1 LRAEKMA
8 SNAMTIAQHLE
19 GHPKIS
25 RLFYP
30 GLPSHPG
37 HEIAAR
43 QMHRGFGGMMSF
55 DVGHDQED
63 AKKFICSLKRIYHAV
78 SLGSTES
85 LICIPHLTTMLYL
98 PEERRSVFGVRP
110 NTVRLSVGIEP
121 PDVLTKDIRQALAN
135 L

>member
-1 LRAEKMA
+1 M
-8 SNAMTIAQHLE
+8 
-19 GHPKIS
+19 
-25 RLFYP
+25 
-30 GLPSHPG
+30 
-37 HEIAAR
+37 
-43 QMHRGFGGMMSF
+43 
-55 DVGHDQED
+55 
-63 AKKFICSLKRIYHAV
+63 